1 MYRDIW
7 KNRHMI
13 YYFSGGAVSQIGNV
27 LSGLGFLFLAYRLT
41 ESSVQTTFIAI
52 AETVPY
58 LLFGLIG
65 GAAADVMNRK
75 KMMIMM
81 DLSRFGIISITVFLY
96 FQGWLNYYHLLIGSF
111 LLQCCGCFFNPAH
124 RAVLP
129 ELVKETQLPAAN
141 SAWDTVQR
149 SASLA
154 GPILAAW
161 MLAKGD
167 IVYLFIADAVS
178 FASSAVCISR
188 LPSMPR
194 LANKESLSL
203 SSLYKSMW
211 VFVQYGKTN
220 SVLVQ
225 LFSITFFVV
234 FFNTWV
240 WQVGMLLAFEEITA
254 NGERWFNSLQIFYGI
269 AATIISVLL
278 PYLLKQL
285 DMKKYLIGSIIWGLG
300 ISLIGFVYELPFFFI
315 GALLIGVGLPISSLT
330 RVYLIQTSVPKA
342 MLGRAF
348 STNAVLL
355 YAANTLSLSIYAS
368 LLPMLSIRTFMLISG
383 LAILLVPCLY
393 VFNCLTRKAP
403 GV

>member
-1 MYRDIW
+1 MYKDIQ
-7 KNRHMI
+7 KNRHVI
-13 YYFSGGAVSQIGNV
+13 YYFSGGAISQIGNI
-27 LSGLGFLFLAYRLT
+27 LSGLGFLFLTYRLT
-41 ESSVQTTFIAI
+41 ESNMQTTFIAI

-65 GAAADVMNRK
+65 GAVADVINRI
-75 KMMIMM
+75 KMMIIM
-81 DLSRFGIISITVFLY
+81 DLLRFGIVCFTVILY
-96 FQGWLNYYHLLIGSF
+96 FQNWLNFYHLLTGSF

-124 RAVLP
+124 RAVLL
-129 ELVKETQLPAAN
+129 ELVKEEQLPAAN
-141 SAWDTVQR
+141 SIWDTIQR

-167 IVYLFIADAVS
+167 IVYLFIIDALS
-178 FASSAVCISR
+178 FAISAVFISR
-188 LPSMPR
+188 LPSILR

-203 SSLYKSMW
+203 SSLYQSIW
-211 VFVQYGKTN
+211 AFVQYGKTN
-220 SVLVQ
+220 SKLVQ
-225 LFSITFFVV
+225 LFVITFLVV

-240 WQVGMLLAFEEITA
+240 WQVGMLLAFEEITTD
-254 NGERWFNSLQIFYGI
+254 GESWFNALQILYGI

-285 DMKKYLIGSIIWGLG
+285 NMKKYLIGCIIWGLG
-300 ISLIGFVYELPFFFI
+300 ISIIGFVYELPVFFI
-315 GALLIGVGLPISSLT
+315 GALLIGIGLPISSLT

-368 LLPMLSIRTFMLISG
+368 LLPVLSIRTLMLISG
-383 LAILLVPCLY
+383 LAILFIVCFYACSSL
-393 VFNCLTRKAP
+393 FRKVP

>member
-7 KNRHMI
+7 KNRHVI

-41 ESSVQTTFIAI
+41 ESNVQTTCIAI

-58 LLFGLIG
+58 LMFGLIG

-81 DLSRFGIISITVFLY
+81 DLLRFGITSVTVILY
-96 FQGWLNYYHLLIGSF
+96 FQDWLNFYHLLTGSF
-111 LLQCCGCFFNPAH
+111 LLQCSGCFFNPAH

-129 ELVKETQLPAAN
+129 ELVKERQLPAAN
-141 SAWDTVQR
+141 SAWDTIQR

-154 GPILAAW
+154 GPILAVW

-167 IVYLFIADAVS
+167 IVYLFIADALS
-178 FASSAVCISR
+178 FAISAVCISR
-188 LPSMPR
+188 LPPIPR
-194 LANKESLSL
+194 LTKQESLSL

-211 VFVQYGKTN
+211 AFVQYGKNN
-220 SVLVQ
+220 SVLVR
-225 LFSITFFVV
+225 LFSITFLVV

-240 WQVGMLLAFEEITA
+240 WQVGMLLAFEEITT
-254 NGERWFNSLQIFYGI
+254 NGERWFNALQIFYGI

-278 PYLLKQL
+278 PYLLNQL
-285 DMKKYLIGSIIWGLG
+285 NMKKYLIGSIIWGLG

-315 GALLIGVGLPISSLT
+315 GALLIGIGLPISSLT
-330 RVYLIQTSVPKA
+330 RVYLIQTSVPKS

-348 STNAVLL
+348 STNTVLL

-368 LLPMLSIRTFMLISG
+368 LLPVLSIRMFMLISG
-383 LAILLVPCLY
+383 LAILLVVCLY
-393 VFNCLTRKAP
+393 VFNSLFRKSP